1 MVTFSPYVHTLAKP
15 GTETD
20 ISMSDDKL
28 IFFLK
33 SRIMASY
40 VTSSKNKVHLEINTF
55 KMIKIYY
62 WVIAGIMLDTE

>member
-1 MVTFSPYVHTLAKP
+1 
-15 GTETD
+15 
-20 ISMSDDKL
+20 
-28 IFFLK
+28 
-33 SRIMASY
+33 MASY